1 MLYKHHKLQLPL
13 YMGMSGIYIILKY
26 TLSPL
31 LYLLKRIG
39 FNSPIL
45 RKFDAAVNRAVLP
58 LTERPDNL
66 VRLDVTSKIKKG
78 GPLPPIY
85 IKSQNGS
92 AVLLNEIQ
100 TPLML
105 IFIRGSWCSYSRLH
119 LSDVMSK
126 KEQFDAAGIN
136 ILVITSYRD
145 EAWWVSKGINI
156 PMYVD
161 SDGEVFK
168 AFGIEASSWIEY
180 AWSRKLPHE
189 SAFLFD
195 SHGILIASDIRKV
208 NSIQPGQR
216 FLGSEKWLEIASK
229 NL

>member
-1 MLYKHHKLQLPL
+1 
-13 YMGMSGIYIILKY
+13 MSGIYIILKY

-31 LYLLKRIG
+31 HYLLKRIG

-126 KEQFDAAGIN
+126 KEQYDVAGIN

-168 AFGIEASSWIEY
+168 AFG
-180 AWSRKLPHE
+180 
-189 SAFLFD
+189 
-195 SHGILIASDIRKV
+195 
-208 NSIQPGQR
+208 N
-216 FLGSEKWLEIASK
+216 
-229 NL
+229 